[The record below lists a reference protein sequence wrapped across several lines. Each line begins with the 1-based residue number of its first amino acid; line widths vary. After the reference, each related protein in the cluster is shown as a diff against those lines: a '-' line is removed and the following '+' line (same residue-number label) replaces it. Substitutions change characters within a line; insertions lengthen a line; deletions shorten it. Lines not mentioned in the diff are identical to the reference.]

1 MFFLRFFRAIGRML
15 DAVYTTV
22 MPGFWL
28 RMKARWQWA
37 GGIMFIAALWIAS
50 SLVFRPVVAI
60 ADKGDATAAAS
71 ASATPAVRVVQFA
84 TSDRAATVTVRGRTQ
99 SLHAVDVRA
108 ELEGT
113 VKAIHFDKGQKV
125 RKGDIL
131 CEIDVND
138 RGAKVAQ
145 MNAMVAQTGKEL
157 EVAQELFKE
166 GFRSKTQLAQA
177 EAAYEAA
184 KAGASTMDVQLAN
197 TKIRAPWDGYID
209 DRYVDVG
216 DYMRAGDKCEMVI
229 APEPFLAVGAV
240 NEQEVGQIAIGDQA
254 EAKLVTGETVAG
266 KVSFVAD
273 RADQTTRT
281 FRVEV
286 TLPNPDNKLRDGVSA
301 DIAIPVK
308 KVPAMKIS
316 PGILVL
322 DDRGEVGVRVVEA
335 GIVRFLPIKIISDA
349 PDGMWIA
356 GVPDRTPVITVGQE
370 FVTDGERV
378 KTVLDKNG
386 SAS

>member
-1 MFFLRFFRAIGRML
+1 MLRLLRAVSSILER
-15 DAVYTTV
+15 VYERI

-28 RMKARWQWA
+28 RLKPGYQWA
-37 GGIMFIAALWIAS
+37 GAIL
-50 SLVFRPVVAI
+50 LVVAAWI
-60 ADKGDATAAAS
+60 GSGLIVHPTSPVAENSDAKSVDTV
-71 ASATPAVRVVQFA
+71 PLVRVAELTTSERNA
-84 TSDRAATVTVRGRTQ
+84 TITVRGRTQ
-99 SLHAVDVRA
+99 ALHAVDVRA
-108 ELEGT
+108 EVEGT

-125 RKGDIL
+125 SQGDVL
-131 CEIDVND
+131 CEIDIND

-184 KAGASTMDVQLAN
+184 KAGAATMGIQLAK
-197 TKIRAPWDGYID
+197 TKIRAPWNGYVD

-216 DYMRAGDKCEMVI
+216 DYVRQGDKCEMVI

-240 NEQEVGQIAIGDQA
+240 SEHDVGQIAIGDPA
-254 EAKLVTGETVAG
+254 TAVLVTGETVAG

-273 RADQTTRT
+273 RADTVTRT

-286 TLPNPDNKLRDGVSA
+286 TLPNADNKLRDGVSA
-301 DIAIPVK
+301 DINIPVK
-308 KVPAMKIS
+308 RVAAMKIS

-322 DDRGEVGVRVVEA
+322 DDRGVVGVRTVSG
-335 GIVRFLPIKIISDA
+335 GIVHFLPVRPVSET

-356 GVPDRTPVITVGQE
+356 GVPDHTRVITVGQQ
-370 FVTDGERV
+370 FVTEGERV
-378 KTVLDKNG
+378 KAVMDKG
-386 SAS
+386 GAAG

>member
-1 MFFLRFFRAIGRML
+1 MSFILQFFRAIGRML
-15 DAVYTTV
+15 DAVYTAV

-37 GGIMFIAALWIAS
+37 GGILIVAALWIAS
-50 SLVFRPVVAI
+50 SLIFHPVVAI
-60 ADKGDATAAAS
+60 ADRDDAKPSTAI
-71 ASATPAVRVVQFA
+71 PAVRVVAFT
-84 TSDRAATVTVRGRTQ
+84 TSERAATVAVRGRTQ

-108 ELEGT
+108 EIDGT

-125 RKGDIL
+125 RKGDVL
-131 CEIDVND
+131 CEIDLND
-138 RGAKVAQ
+138 RGAKVSQ
-145 MNAMVAQTGKEL
+145 MNAMVAQTAKEL
-157 EVAQELFKE
+157 EVAQELYKE
-166 GFRSKTQLAQA
+166 GFRSKTQLAQSQ
-177 EAAYEAA
+177 AAYEAA
-184 KAGASTMDVQLAN
+184 KAGASTQDIQLAN
-197 TKIRAPWDGYID
+197 TKIRAPWDGYVD

-240 NEQEVGQIAIGDQA
+240 NEHDVGQIAIGDPA

-286 TLPNPDNKLRDGVSA
+286 TLPNPDAKLRDGVSA
-301 DIAIPVK
+301 EIAIPVK

-322 DDRGEVGVRVVEA
+322 DDHGEVGVRVVEA
-335 GIVRFLPIKIISDA
+335 GIVHFLPIKIISDA

-356 GVPDRTPVITVGQE
+356 GVPDRTAVITVGQE
-370 FVTDGERV
+370 FVSEGEHV
-378 KTVLDKNG
+378 KSVLDKNG
-386 SAS
+386 NPS

>member
-1 MFFLRFFRAIGRML
+1 MSKIMTILRSIKSGL
-15 DAVYTTV
+15 DRLYETL

-28 RMKARWQWA
+28 NMKARYQWA
-37 GGIMFIAALWIAS
+37 GGIMLLVLLWIGS
-50 SLVFRPVVAI
+50 SLIFRPSVAI
-60 ADKGDATAAAS
+60 AEKGDAKTV
-71 ASATPAVRVVQFA
+71 SATPLVRVA
-84 TSDRAATVTVRGRTQ
+84 ALKPSERDATVTVRGRTQ
-99 SLHAVDVRA
+99 ALHEVDVRA
-108 ELEGT
+108 EVEGT

-125 RKGDIL
+125 RTGDVL

-138 RGAKVAQ
+138 RAAKVAQ

-157 EVAQELFKE
+157 EVAQELYKE

-177 EAAYEAA
+177 EAAYEGA

-197 TKIRAPWDGYID
+197 TKIRAPFDGYVD

-240 NEQEVGQIAIGDQA
+240 SEQEVGQIRIGDPA
-254 EAKLVTGETVAG
+254 TAVLVTGETVQG
-266 KVSFVAD
+266 KVRFVAD

-286 TLPNPDNKLRDGVSA
+286 ELPNPDAKLRDGVSA
-301 DIAIPVK
+301 DIHIPVK
-308 KVPAMKIS
+308 KVRAIHLS

-322 DDRGEVGVRVVEA
+322 DDAGIVGVRRVEN
-335 GIVRFLPIKIISDA
+335 GVVRFSPIQIVSDA
-349 PDGMWIA
+349 PDGMWVT
-356 GVPDRTPVITVGQE
+356 GVPDGAQVITVGQE
-370 FVTDGERV
+370 FVTNGEHV
-378 KTVLDKNG
+378 KAVLDRA
-386 SAS
+386 AS